1 MLPYCHPLD
10 DASRTAE
17 RRMIMEL
24 ELVYNEE
31 TQEWEQKPEPFITIE
46 CETEEDFEFIG
57 TAVAFYKK
65 HLEEQEKPQTN
76 ADRIRAM
83 SIDELANLLLEADQ
97 GNFTVD
103 VCDEKYCDPGHCK
116 QDCTDAVKRWLES
129 TAEG

>member
-1 MLPYCHPLD
+1 
-10 DASRTAE
+10 
-17 RRMIMEL
+17 MEL

-83 SIDELANLLLEADQ
+83 S
-97 GNFTVD
+97 D
-103 VCDEKYCDPGHCK
+103 VEMAKVFSYT
-116 QDCTDAVKRWLES
+116 QYRAVKDALEQFGVNFECDQQS
-129 TAEG
+129 LEQMANEMLERLQQPAEEG

>member
-1 MLPYCHPLD
+1 
-10 DASRTAE
+10 
-17 RRMIMEL
+17 MEL

-83 SIDELANLLLEADQ
+83 SDEELAELLLECEIVGYNDSTIAMAKNGERMDML
-97 GNFTVD
+97 
-103 VCDEKYCDPGHCK
+103 E
-116 QDCTDAVKRWLES
+116 WLQQP
-129 TAEG
+129 AEGVS

>member
-1 MLPYCHPLD
+1 MK
-10 DASRTAE
+10 
-17 RRMIMEL
+17 L

-31 TQEWEQKPEPFITIE
+31 TQKWEKKPEPFITIE

-83 SIDELANLLLEADQ
+83 SDWELAQAI
-97 GNFTVD
+97 
-103 VCDEKYCDPGHCK
+103 DPAIVPPGM
-116 QDCTDAVKRWLES
+116 TKREWLQQP
-129 TAEG
+129 AKEG

>member
-1 MLPYCHPLD
+1 
-10 DASRTAE
+10 
-17 RRMIMEL
+17 MEL

-83 SIDELANLLLEADQ
+83 SDQELAEFL
-97 GNFTVD
+97 
-103 VCDEKYCDPGHCK
+103 CDRMAHCDPRYCPGCETCGIEIGK
-116 QDCTDAVKRWLES
+116 ARGLKNWLQQP
-129 TAEG
+129 AEEG

>member
-1 MLPYCHPLD
+1 
-10 DASRTAE
+10 
-17 RRMIMEL
+17 MEL

-76 ADRIRAM
+76 ANRIRAM
-83 SIDELANLLLEADQ
+83 SDKELEWTIDPAI
-97 GNFTVD
+97 VP
-103 VCDEKYCDPGHCK
+103 PGM
-116 QDCTDAVKRWLES
+116 TKREWLRQP
-129 TAEG
+129 AEEG

>member
-1 MLPYCHPLD
+1 
-10 DASRTAE
+10 
-17 RRMIMEL
+17 MEL

-83 SIDELANLLLEADQ
+83 SDEELAEIIICPKQIHITAQMLVCQIDCDLCVLE
-97 GNFTVD
+97 
-103 VCDEKYCDPGHCK
+103 
-116 QDCTDAVKRWLES
+116 WLQQP
-129 TAEG
+129 AEEG